1 MAVPNLSNATPGVY
15 VGAIEGQSSF
25 EPAAHNGYTFG
36 RAFNTQS
43 KFFLVSGSGNS
54 YSVTDMY
61 TRAYMPTSISTNS
74 WFTSSRK
81 SDVRSKFKL
90 DFSETFDW
98 SSGREGGSWIR
109 HSKFSS
115 NSSTSPSY
123 DYPVVLA
130 RTGYRTMTISSYY
143 SLTYTNGN
151 PCIRN
156 YYVFANRVITAIPRT
171 NTTTTI
177 TLTSSSYRASGAVS
191 YSGSWNRRW
200 VGLSLQA
207 GGEAGAD
214 KSGWGN
220 GSGGS
225 AGGYWVGL
233 IELSST
239 VTITIAGYDAE
250 SGGRDGSTITVK
262 RGGNTLITVN
272 GGGGEGGEV
281 LYSYTSGLIAF
292 RSAKGGTGGG
302 GTGGSGAS
310 ISSWPAETS
319 DQESIPFINTIGGE
333 NPNGAGGGGG
343 SVYCSGGSG
352 GGHAVDFGF
361 GGDGDNGE
369 DRGEGWS
376 YPGGYGAGGGG
387 GSYSFWGGTNYG
399 GSGGYPYVIVGY

>member
-109 HSKFSS
+109 HSKS
-115 NSSTSPSY
+115 
-123 DYPVVLA
+123 
-130 RTGYRTMTISSYY
+130 
-143 SLTYTNGN
+143 
-151 PCIRN
+151 CIRN
-156 YYVFANRVITAIPRT
+156 YYVFANRVIEAIPRT

-207 GGEAGAD
+207 GGEAGAN

-250 SGGRDGSTITVK
+250 SEGRDGSTITVR

-302 GTGGSGAS
+302 GTEGSGAS

-333 NPNGAGGGGG
+333 SPNGSGGGGG

-369 DRGEGWS
+369 DRGEGWFYS
-376 YPGGYGAGGGG
+376 GGYGAGGGG